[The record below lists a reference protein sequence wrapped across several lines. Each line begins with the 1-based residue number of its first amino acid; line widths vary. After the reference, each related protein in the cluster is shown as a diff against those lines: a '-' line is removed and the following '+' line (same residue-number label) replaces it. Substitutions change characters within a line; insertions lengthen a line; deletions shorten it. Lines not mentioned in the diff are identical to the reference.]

1 MGGGGGLYTWTD
13 CKVFLG
19 WWIGWG
25 VCPRC
30 LCLSAHSERK
40 LHYERSALST
50 PIIASY
56 CCSTEKVIEK
66 KGKRT
71 IPSWKYH
78 PIAYEQNTAHLKV
91 SFLHAVTL
99 PPRNRRTRVAARSAV
114 DYCQL
119 LWQQYGYI
127 IIASSCGNNMVTLLL
142 PVSLTKKYGCI
153 IIATSCGNNML
164 ALLLPVPATEKMV
177 AFLLPVLVAII
188 WLHRGC

>member
-1 MGGGGGLYTWTD
+1 MCIFWKYNYILSDGRGGGRSCILELIV
-13 CKVFLG
+13 KFFLG

-25 VCPRC
+25 ACPRC

-71 IPSWKYH
+71 ILSRKYH
-78 PIAYEQNTAHLKV
+78 PIGYQQNTAHLKV

-99 PPRNRRTRVAARSAV
+99 PPRNRWTRVAARSAV

-119 LWQQYGYI
+119 LWQQYACIIIASSCDRKNGCI
-127 IIASSCGNNMVTLLL
+127 IIASSCGNN
-142 PVSLTKKYGCI
+142 
-153 IIATSCGNNML
+153 
-164 ALLLPVPATEKMV
+164 
-177 AFLLPVLVAII
+177 LVA
-188 WLHRGC
+188 

>member
-1 MGGGGGLYTWTD
+1 MCIFWKYNCILLDGDVYS
-13 CKVFLG
+13 KFYSFLV

-25 VCPRC
+25 AFPRC

-71 IPSWKYH
+71 ILSRKYH
-78 PIAYEQNTAHLKV
+78 PIGYQQNTAHLKV

-99 PPRNRRTRVAARSAV
+99 PPRNCWTRVAARSAV

-119 LWQQYGYI
+119 LWQQFGCI
-127 IIASSCGNNMVTLLL
+127 IIASSSGNNMV
-142 PVSLTKKYGCI
+142 
-153 IIATSCGNNML
+153 
-164 ALLLPVPATEKMV
+164 ALLLPAPVAT
-177 AFLLPVLVAII
+177 I
-188 WLHRGC
+188 WLHYYCQFLWQ

>member
-1 MGGGGGLYTWTD
+1 MCIFWKYNYILSDGRGGGGGLYTWTD
-13 CKVFLG
+13 CKAFLG

-25 VCPRC
+25 ACPRC

-71 IPSWKYH
+71 ILSRKYH
-78 PIAYEQNTAHLKV
+78 PIAYQQNTAHLKV

-127 IIASSCGNNMVTLLL
+127 IIASSCDKNMV
-142 PVSLTKKYGCI
+142 
-153 IIATSCGNNML
+153 
-164 ALLLPVPATEKMV
+164 ALLLPAPVATICLHYYCQ
-177 AFLLPVLVAII
+177 FLRQTK
-188 WLHRGC
+188 WLHYYCQFLWQ